1 MRRRNFIAGLASTTV
16 VWPLAARAQRP
27 TMPVIGYLSTRALDD
42 SAHLLAAFRRGLAE
56 NGFVEGQN
64 VTIEYRWAQ
73 GEYDRLSAQA
83 AELVHSQVAVLAAT
97 GGEPA
102 ALAATAATATIP
114 VVATFAADPVKEG
127 LVESLSRPGKNVTG
141 ISNLATTLEAKR
153 LGLLHN
159 LVPQA
164 ATIGVLLN
172 PTSST
177 AASQL
182 GDLQEAARTIGLQL
196 HVLRASTDGE
206 IDAAF
211 ESVAQNH
218 IPALTMAGDPFFNS
232 HRDQLVALAARHA
245 VPSMYSFRD
254 YAVVGGLMSYG
265 IDLPDMYRQIGVYV
279 GRILKGAKPADM
291 PVEQPTKFEFVIN
304 LKTAKA
310 LGLTV
315 PVGLLNAA
323 DEVID

>member
-1 MRRRNFIAGLASTTV
+1 MKRREFITLLGGAAAT
-16 VWPLAARAQRP
+16 WPLAARAQQP
-27 TMPVIGYLSTRALDD
+27 AMPVIGYLSTRAPDE

-56 NGFVEGQN
+56 NGFVGGQN
-64 VTIEYRWAQ
+64 VTVEYRWAL
-73 GEYDRLSAQA
+73 GEYDRLPAQA
-83 AELVHSQVAVLAAT
+83 AELVHRPVAVLAGT

-102 ALAATAATATIP
+102 ALAAKAATATIP
-114 VVATFAADPVKEG
+114 VVATFAGDPVKQG
-127 LVESLSRPGKNVTG
+127 LVASLSRPGGSVTG

-153 LGLLHN
+153 LGLLHD

-172 PTSST
+172 PASST
-177 AASQL
+177 AANQL
-182 GDLQEAARTIGLQL
+182 SDLQEAARTIGLQL

-211 ESVAQNH
+211 ESVAQNR
-218 IPALTMAGDPFFNS
+218 IPALAMAGDPFFNS
-232 HRDQLVALAARHA
+232 RRDKLVALAARHA

-254 YAVVGGLMSYG
+254 YAVAGGLMSYG
-265 IDLPDMYRQIGVYV
+265 IDLPDVYRRIGVYV

-310 LGLTV
+310 LGLTI
-315 PVGLLNAA
+315 PAGLLSFA
-323 DEVID
+323 DEVIE